1 MQNIEQYV
9 DELVSAKGFDVKDP
23 DVLAQIKSD
32 VMSRVEDTINAMV
45 LANLPEESLEGFN
58 KVLDSDDE
66 EQIVAYVKKY
76 VPDLDE
82 KVAGEMLAFRSA
94 YLG

>member
-1 MQNIEQYV
+1 MNNIEQFV
-9 DELVSAKGFDVKDP
+9 DELVSAKGFDEKDP
-23 DVLAQIKSD
+23 EVLAEIKRG
-32 VMSRVEDTINAMV
+32 VMSRLEDRINAMV
-45 LANLPEESLEGFN
+45 LANLPEDSLDDFN
-58 KVLDSDDE
+58 KVLDADNE
-66 EQIVAYVKKY
+66 EQMISFVKKY